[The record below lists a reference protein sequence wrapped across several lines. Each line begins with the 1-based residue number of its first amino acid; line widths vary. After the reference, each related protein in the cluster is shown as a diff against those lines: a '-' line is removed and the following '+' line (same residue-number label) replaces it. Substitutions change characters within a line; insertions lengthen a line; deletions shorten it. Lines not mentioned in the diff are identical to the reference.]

1 MFFYHSFIQSEYN
14 EEYSKLMNRATIA
27 EWNFDTNVTDANK
40 EILALA
46 RNAVYILQEYTFRTV
61 VMSINVTT
69 AKIEVSPSL
78 PPSARKN
85 QIFVV

>member
-1 MFFYHSFIQSEYN
+1 MNVTYCSFIQSEYN

-46 RNAVYILQEYTFRTV
+46 RDAVYILQEYTFRTV
-61 VMSINVTT
+61 
-69 AKIEVSPSL
+69 AL
-78 PPSARKN
+78 
-85 QIFVV
+85 

>member
-1 MFFYHSFIQSEYN
+1 
-14 EEYSKLMNRATIA
+14 MNKATIA

-78 PPSARKN
+78 PPSARK
-85 QIFVV
+85 IKYLWYSAFMYDMHVRTEGGK